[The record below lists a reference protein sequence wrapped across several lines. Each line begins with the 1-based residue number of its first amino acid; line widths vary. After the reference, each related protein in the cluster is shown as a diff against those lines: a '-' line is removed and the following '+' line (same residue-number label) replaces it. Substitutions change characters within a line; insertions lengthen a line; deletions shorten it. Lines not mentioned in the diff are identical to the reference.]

1 MQDIT
6 RLIQTIPIELS
17 ALGGILMLASMAILI
32 IKNGKLGK
40 LKLLVEAIACLGAVF
55 SAPIVLLTL
64 IG

>member
-1 MQDIT
+1 MEEIIG
-6 RLIQTIPIELS
+6 LIQAIPIELS

-32 IKNGKLGK
+32 IKNGRLGK
-40 LKLLVEAIACLGAVF
+40 LKLLVETSACLGAVL